1 MKSLLKFVIRFYQYT
16 ISPMLPP
23 RCIHEP
29 SCSRYA
35 LEAIETHGAAYGLW
49 LTLRRLL
56 RCHPFARGGFDPVP
70 ERRDSR
76 AGRIKEFQ

>member
-1 MKSLLKFVIRFYQYT
+1 VKALLKALIRIYQYA

-29 SCSRYA
+29 TCSRYA
-35 LEAIETHGAAYGLW
+35 LEAIEVHGAARGLW

-56 RCHPFARGGFDPVP
+56 RCHPFARGGYDPVP
-70 ERRDSR
+70 ERGASR
-76 AGRIKEFQ
+76 AAPFKEFQ